1 MTYGAISS
9 ILTPAKKQL
18 YLFFYVRRRENELI
32 MQFPGTA
39 SPVSLL
45 TSGGRVYSPICGAG
59 AVEYM

>member
-1 MTYGAISS
+1 MVQLAAS
-9 ILTPAKKQL
+9 LRLQKKQL

>member
-1 MTYGAISS
+1 MVQLAAS
-9 ILTPAKKQL
+9 LRLQNKLL
-18 YLFFYVRRRENELI
+18 YLLFYVRRRENELI
-32 MQFPGTA
+32 MQFPGNA

>member
-1 MTYGAISS
+1 MVQLAAS
-9 ILTPAKKQL
+9 LRLQNKLL
-18 YLFFYVRRRENELI
+18 YLLFYVRRRENELI

>member
-1 MTYGAISS
+1 MVQLAAS
-9 ILTPAKKQL
+9 LRLQNKLL
-18 YLFFYVRRRENELI
+18 YLLFYVRRSENELI